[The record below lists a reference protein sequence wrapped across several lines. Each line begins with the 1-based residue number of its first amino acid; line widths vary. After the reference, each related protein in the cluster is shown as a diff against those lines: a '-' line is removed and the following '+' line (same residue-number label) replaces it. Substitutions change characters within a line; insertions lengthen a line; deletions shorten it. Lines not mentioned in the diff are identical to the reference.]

1 MYRHPGR
8 YDCRLEE
15 IKENEHGEISLVTRL
30 QLGPVSS
37 TNSTHSKCFMDE
49 KSVILIQKG
58 SAKIVEDIEKPM
70 CVRVMRGK
78 RIERFKRNDIVQGK
92 GFEFYIFYLFFN

>member
-1 MYRHPGR
+1 M
-8 YDCRLEE
+8 
-15 IKENEHGEISLVTRL
+15 SLTTRL
-30 QLGPVSS
+30 QLGELGVNGSP
-37 TNSTHSKCFMDE
+37 HSKCFINE

-58 SAKIVEDIEKPM
+58 STKIIEDIEKPM

-92 GFEFYIFYLFFN
+92 GIVYFMFFF